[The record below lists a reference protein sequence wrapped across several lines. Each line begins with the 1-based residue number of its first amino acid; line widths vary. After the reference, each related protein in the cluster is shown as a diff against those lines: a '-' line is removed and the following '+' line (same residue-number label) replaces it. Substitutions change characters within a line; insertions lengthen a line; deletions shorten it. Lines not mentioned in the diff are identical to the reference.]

1 MTDHSEQ
8 RRPVLRVRRQ
18 GNRDADL
25 RKALRDPFFLGL
37 VLVLRPPFSPVGGK
51 VCTFGASMIGEVGER
66 SVPMASG
73 AGDTRSRLYAC
84 DEWLHPGFVAEMC
97 RDVANIVTTYVQ

>member
-1 MTDHSEQ
+1 
-8 RRPVLRVRRQ
+8 
-18 GNRDADL
+18 
-25 RKALRDPFFLGL
+25 
-37 VLVLRPPFSPVGGK
+37 
-51 VCTFGASMIGEVGER
+51 MIGEVGER

-84 DEWLHPGFVAEMC
+84 DEWLHPGFVDEMC